1 MTLKSNELLML
12 FYLLKKADL
21 EELKQIST
29 CCEDEFVLKHG
40 KINNFNLDD
49 LNDYQIIGLR

>member
-21 EELKQIST
+21 EELKQISH

-40 KINNFNLDD
+40 KIYNCGGN
-49 LNDYQIIGLR
+49 